1 MYGFK
6 KEKMMK
12 ENYIES
18 SEITGRLMPQA
29 VDFEKAILGA
39 ILIEKKAFEV
49 ASEIVTSEMFYS
61 KTNEMIFEACKCLD
75 SEQKPID
82 LLSVVEKLRK
92 NGMLEEVGGVNCISE
107 LSQIVVS
114 SSHLDYHCRI
124 VAQKYIAR
132 KAIEYMN
139 ESVCQCFDETNDI
152 DDVISE
158 ISLKIEKLQD
168 TAFGKAETT
177 QLRDVMKKSVDQMYE
192 RKDNYDKGLQTG
204 INTGLADLN
213 RITGGWQKSNLVIVA
228 GRPSMG
234 KTAIALHFAKSA
246 ARMGVPVVIFEL
258 EMTDVKLSDRLLI
271 SESNVE
277 PNSFK
282 VGRLTNDELKSIEVA
297 VGRLY
302 DYKISIDSNS
312 VVTMDYIRNR
322 SRLLK
327 KQGKC
332 EMVIIDYLQ
341 LIEDSGSKNS
351 NREQEVAR
359 MSRKAK
365 LLAKELDIPVLLLAQ
380 LSRKVEERSNK
391 KPILSDLRESGAIEQ
406 DADIVIF
413 LYRDEYYNEKSDND
427 KGNLIIA
434 KYRDGYTGEI
444 DFSYNESMTKIFD
457 YDKFGQSEPSKIVSK
472 NYYEKEVEMPF

>member
-1 MYGFK
+1 MKK
-6 KEKMMK
+6 KE
-12 ENYIES
+12 NHIES
-18 SEITGRLMPQA
+18 SEITGRLLPHA
-29 VDFEKAILGA
+29 VDFEEAILGA
-39 ILIEKKAFEV
+39 IIIEKKAFEI
-49 ASEIVTSEMFYS
+49 ASETVTSEMFYL

-82 LLSVVEKLRK
+82 LLSVIEKLRQ
-92 NGMLEEVGGVNCISE
+92 NGTLEEVGGVTFISE

-114 SSHLDYHCRI
+114 SSHLEYHCRI
-124 VAQKYIAR
+124 VAQKYLAR

-139 ESVCQCFDETNDI
+139 ESVSQCFDETNDI
-152 DDVISE
+152 DDVIAD
-158 ISLKIEKLQD
+158 ISLKIEKLQES
-168 TAFGKAETT
+168 TFVKSETT
-177 QLRDVMKKSVDQMYE
+177 QLRDVMKQSIEQMYE

-213 RITGGWQKSNLVIVA
+213 RITGGWQKSNLIIIA

-271 SESNVE
+271 SESNVD

-282 VGRLTNDELKSIEVA
+282 VGRLTNDELKSIELA
-297 VGRLY
+297 VGKLY
-302 DYKISIDSNS
+302 DYKINIDSNS

-332 EMVIIDYLQ
+332 EMIIIDYLQ
-341 LIEDSGSKNS
+341 LIEDSGAKNT

-380 LSRKVEERSNK
+380 LSRKVEERSNR
-391 KPILSDLRESGAIEQ
+391 KPMLSDLRESGAIEQ

-413 LYRDEYYNEKSDND
+413 IYRDEYYNENSDKG

-444 DFSYNESMTKIFD
+444 DFAYNESMTNIFD
-457 YDKFGQSEPSKIVSK
+457 CDKIGQSELKPIVSN
-472 NYYEKEVEMPF
+472 NYYEKEETPF